1 MKKFKILI
9 IVVSIIIVIL
19 MIAMFVMKKV
29 EVTEQKY
36 GATPEIE
43 QEQPYDQKEN
53 ITKLEYSLL
62 NKLATTYVQALNID
76 EERYA
81 TADENGNK
89 IIPDTGL
96 KKKLLDLLSKDY
108 IEKNGITE
116 SNIDKHINLLKEQL
130 LFTPLKMKGISVGN
144 VKSYVVNGI
153 TMNFNYELKQ
163 EITIIIN
170 VDYNNRTFSVEPTSK
185 KYDEINTVIQIANI
199 EKNEN
204 NEYTNPSITMENNV
218 KDYMNNLKRMQLAN
232 PELLYQY
239 LDEDYKNKRFGGV
252 DEFKQYIENNLE
264 EIKKTSLNQYM
275 VNTYDDYVEYVA
287 KDKFGNVYIFKEKEP
302 LDYTIELDDY
312 TLEDEEYLKKY
323 ENLEVEEKVANN
335 INKWVKMINH
345 RDYKTAYNV
354 LDESFRNNYFKTQEE
369 FEEYM
374 KRYFPSHYEIEFKD
388 FSKEAGS
395 IYTMDVTFKDI
406 SNEEN
411 EFNRTIIMKLKDS
424 TDFVMS
430 MDIFTT

>member
-345 RDYKTAYNV
+345 RDYKTAYSV
-354 LDESFRNNYFKTQEE
+354 LDEAFKNNYFKTEE
-369 FEEYM
+369 DFEKYM
-374 KRYFPSHYEIEFKD
+374 RRYFPSHYEIEFKD
-388 FSKEAGS
+388 FSKESGS
-395 IYTMDVTFKDI
+395 IYTMDVLFKDMT
-406 SNEEN
+406 NKEN
-411 EFNRTIIMKLKDS
+411 EFKRTFIMKLKDS

-430 MDIFTT
+430 MEIFTK

>member
-1 MKKFKILI
+1 
-9 IVVSIIIVIL
+9 